1 MDVKVNPHII
11 GDDGK
16 PDITKINPIL
26 FDTGGRNYFSIGKN
40 VGKAFSI
47 GKNIR

>member
-1 MDVKVNPHII
+1 MDVKADTQIL

-16 PDITKINPIL
+16 PDIKKIDPII

-40 VGKAFSI
+40 WVKHFL
-47 GKNIR
+47 